1 MKMETK
7 KILVP
12 TIIAIATLVVM
23 TVGATYAF
31 FTVGA
36 NDQFTTTTA
45 TATTGEIGG
54 VAITKTDNDPLTLD
68 VTATQM
74 LEENA
79 GTYYAT
85 GSTTP
90 KTIGTI
96 SVTGAGTYSCTYSI
110 KVTQQ
115 TSAGKSVNLYEAF
128 QGYNEDD
135 AAQVKTNGQ
144 IYFTVNERTFDFN
157 TADLF
162 NDTNNVYTTTVSGLT
177 SSNGATVTSNLVIVN
192 SETIDQTHL
201 NNAGITLTY
210 DVTSFE
216 CELTSN

>member
-1 MKMETK
+1 METK

-31 FTVGA
+31 FTVG
-36 NDQFTTTTA
+36 QTESFGTTTA

-54 VAITKTDNDPLTLD
+54 VALTKADNSTLALN

-74 LEENA
+74 LVENA

-85 GSTTP
+85 GSATP
-90 KTIGTI
+90 KTIGNI
-96 SVTGAGTYSCTYSI
+96 KVTGAGTYSCTYKI
-110 KVTQQ
+110 TVTQK
-115 TSAGKSVNLYEAF
+115 TPTGMTNNLYTNFTGMTGKSAG
-128 QGYNEDD
+128 
-135 AAQVKTNGQ
+135 QV
-144 IYFTVNERTFDFN
+144 YFTINDQTFDFN

-162 NDTNNVYTTTVSGLT
+162 NGTSNVYTKTLTGLT
-177 SSNGATVTSNLVIVN
+177 ESNGATITSNLVIVN
-192 SETIDQTHL
+192 SETVDQTAL
-201 NNAGITLTY
+201 QNSGIELTY

-216 CELTSN
+216 CELTEN